1 MKHTCLVLRYVV
13 TLVISQM
20 ISAMKDRTD
29 FLWVEKY
36 RPKKIEDCILPE
48 SIKSTFQEFVDGGE
62 IPNLLLAGP
71 AGCGKTT
78 IARALCEQLQCDY
91 IVINGS
97 DEGRFLD
104 TVRNTAKNFAST
116 VSLQAI
122 GAKHKVIIIDE
133 LTTQPTTYSSSY
145 GRILRHF
152 ITTADLFSPATIR
165 TKLSNHS
172 TPDVQS
178 SSLDSQTSRDQ
189 QSPQSSSSDSKES
202 WIKRLLSMMRKY
214 WSN

>member
-1 MKHTCLVLRYVV
+1 
-13 TLVISQM
+13 M
-20 ISAMKDRTD
+20 ISFGSKNIDPRR
-29 FLWVEKY
+29 L
-36 RPKKIEDCILPE
+36 KIVFSRIYQVYIPRVC
-48 SIKSTFQEFVDGGE
+48 GRRGE

-78 IARALCEQLQCDY
+78 IARALCEQLGCDY

-104 TVRNTAKNFAST
+104 TVRNTARTSLRPYHFKQLAQST
-116 VSLQAI
+116 KSSLLT
-122 GAKHKVIIIDE
+122 K

-152 ITTADLFSPATIR
+152 ITTADLFSPATIK

-178 SSLDSQTSRDQ
+178 SSLDSQTSSDQ
-189 QSPQSSSSDSKES
+189 QSPQSSSNDSKES
-202 WIKRLLSMMRKY
+202 WIKRLLSMMRRY